1 MFGIFKRKGQS
12 EPQATSEE
20 APTPEDAVAFAQE
33 GNYYEALRIAN
44 QLIKQAPGAAL
55 THRFKG
61 EMLFKLKYYDEAL
74 ESFEEA
80 ERIGGPGTEEIFFW
94 RALAHGNAGRGDETV
109 SILRAYLAKPS
120 AVPEMAAKCH
130 ALIDAFERGQS
141 DA

>member
-1 MFGIFKRKGQS
+1 MFGIFKRKS
-12 EPQATSEE
+12 RPEAQATAEE
-20 APTPEDAVAFAQE
+20 APSPEDAVAFAQE

-44 QLIKQAPGAAL
+44 QLIKKAPGAAL

-61 EMLFKLKYYDEAL
+61 EMLFKLKCYDEAL

-94 RALAHGNAGRGDETV
+94 RALAHGNAGRGAETV

-120 AVPEMAAKCH
+120 AAPEMAARCH
-130 ALIDAFERGQS
+130 AVIEAWERGQG